1 MSQLKD
7 YSGSFRP
14 EITLS
19 HFSRETLVEA
29 LKMYSRLFMAID
41 GFWFLSVKERFDD
54 KTAMAC
60 DLWAWDKYIRYELKR
75 ITTLFNITGNDV
87 ESLFKA
93 MQLSPWGGNLKFE
106 VELLDKNHGVLKVAN
121 CPTLQAIVK
130 EGQGRENY
138 FCREVE
144 SVMFEMY
151 ARNFDPKIKVRP
163 LRLPPETLGSAICCE
178 WELKK
183 ENDGQIKGK

>member
-1 MSQLKD
+1 MEALRDD

-14 EITLS
+14 GIS
-19 HFSRETLVEA
+19 WDNFSRETLLAA
-29 LKMYSRLFMAID
+29 LKMYSSLFMAVD
-41 GFWFLSVKERFDD
+41 GFWFLSVKERFGDR
-54 KTAMAC
+54 TAMAC

-75 ITTLFNITGNDV
+75 ITKLFKITGNDV
-87 ESLFKA
+87 ESLLKA
-93 MQLSPWGGNLKFE
+93 IQLSPWGGNLKFE
-106 VELLDKNHGVLKVAN
+106 AELRDKNHGFLRVID
-121 CPTLQAIVK
+121 CPTLQAIAK

-151 ARNFDPKIKVRP
+151 ARYFDPEIKARP
-163 LRLPPETLGSAICCE
+163 LKLPPQTLGSAVCCE

-183 ENDGQIKGK
+183 E